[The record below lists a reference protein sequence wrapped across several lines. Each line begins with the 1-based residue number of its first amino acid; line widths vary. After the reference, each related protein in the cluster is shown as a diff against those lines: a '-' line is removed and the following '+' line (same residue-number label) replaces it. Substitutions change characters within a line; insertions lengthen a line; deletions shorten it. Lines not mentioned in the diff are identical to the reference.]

1 MKVTDM
7 RILRTSNNVTFEIEY
22 GGPVSFTENIVFLT
36 KILNSDIDTVHG
48 TFKNPENTRE
58 LTLKLYEED
67 PGEVFTGYTRY
78 FGFSL
83 ENDGGITVT
92 LKKNLEV

>member
-1 MKVTDM
+1 M
-7 RILRTSNNVTFEIEY
+7 RTLTTANDIVFEIEY
-22 GGPVSFTENIVFLT
+22 GGAVSLTENIVFLA
-36 KILNSDIDTVHG
+36 KILNSDMDTVHN
-48 TFKNPENTRE
+48 TFKNPDNTE
-58 LTLKLYEED
+58 ALTLSLYEDD

>member
-1 MKVTDM
+1 MITLKTANGMV
-7 RILRTSNNVTFEIEY
+7 FEIEY
-22 GGPVSFTENIVFLT
+22 GGAVSFTENIVFLA
-36 KILNSDIDTVHG
+36 KIVNSDIDTVHN
-48 TFKNPENTRE
+48 TFKNPENTKSLLRCFNE
-58 LTLKLYEED
+58 DD
-67 PGEVFTGYTRY
+67 PGEMFTGYTRY

>member
-1 MKVTDM
+1 M
-7 RILRTSNNVTFEIEY
+7 RALKTANGISFEIEY
-22 GGPVSFTENIVFLT
+22 GGPVSLTENITFLA
-36 KILNSDIDTVHG
+36 KILNSDMDTVHN
-48 TFKNPENTRE
+48 TFKDPENTRF
-58 LTLKLYEED
+58 LTLSLYEAD

>member
-1 MKVTDM
+1 MRKLVTATG
-7 RILRTSNNVTFEIEY
+7 IEFEIEY

-92 LKKNLEV
+92 LKKNMEV